1 MTDYSTDYF
10 LTDYFL
16 TDYFLTD
23 YFLTDYF
30 LTVDYFMTD
39 YFPTDYFLI
48 ELSRW
53 NTTNSPYFTCTA
65 GVGCMGTSLL
75 RNPPQ
80 HKGGE
85 S

>member
-1 MTDYSTDYF
+1 MSDYLADYF

-23 YFLTDYF
+23 YFLA
-30 LTVDYFMTD
+30 
-39 YFPTDYFLI
+39 DYFLI

-53 NTTNSPYFTCTA
+53 NTRNSPNLTCTA
-65 GVGCMGTSLL
+65 GVGCMGTLL
-75 RNPPQ
+75 LKKAPQ

>member
-1 MTDYSTDYF
+1 MTDY

-30 LTVDYFMTD
+30 L
-39 YFPTDYFLI
+39 I

-53 NTTNSPYFTCTA
+53 NTKNSPNFYMHGRSRVHGYFVT
-65 GVGCMGTSLL
+65 
-75 RNPPQ
+75 
-80 HKGGE
+80 
-85 S
+85 

>member
-1 MTDYSTDYF
+1 MTDYLLTDYILPDYFLTDDF

-30 LTVDYFMTD
+30 L
-39 YFPTDYFLI
+39 I

-53 NTTNSPYFTCTA
+53 NTTNGLNFTCTA
-65 GVGCMGTSLL
+65 GVGYMGTLLL
-75 RNPPQ
+75 RKTPQ

>member
-1 MTDYSTDYF
+1 MSDYLADYFLTDYF

-30 LTVDYFMTD
+30 L
-39 YFPTDYFLI
+39 I

-53 NTTNSPYFTCTA
+53 NTTNSSNFTCTA
-65 GVGCMGTSLL
+65 GVRGMGPSLL
-75 RNPPQ
+75 RKTSQ
-80 HKGGE
+80 HKDGE